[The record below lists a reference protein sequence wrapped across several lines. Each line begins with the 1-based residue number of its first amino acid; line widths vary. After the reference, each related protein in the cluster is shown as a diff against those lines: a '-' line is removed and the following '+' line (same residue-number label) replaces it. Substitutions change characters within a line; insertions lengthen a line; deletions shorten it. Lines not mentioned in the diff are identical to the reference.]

1 MQHKRGICLGC
12 GSEVAVRGDDHLF
25 RHSSQRGEI
34 CPKSYSIEWEPLN
47 AGDPGP
53 DTVPPQYRTKL
64 AEEIRS
70 MIPPPWAGASARGN
84 TKAQEWHEVADFVE
98 RTGEWKGWD
107 L

>member
-34 CPKSYSIEWEPLN
+34 CPQSYSVEWEPLN

-70 MIPPPWAGASARGN
+70 MIPPPWTGEPQGKAR
-84 TKAQEWHEVADFVE
+84 EWLEVADFVE
-98 RTGEWKGWD
+98 RTGEWKGWN